1 MSILK
6 DSIQLEDWFFAEN
19 VLLFTQIPKEAA
31 SMARKVD
38 SYLEEKPAQHG
49 KKPNQKLKPYVVLQ
63 YLLKYTDENNVAT
76 AFDIIGYLKEDC
88 DIDAERRSIYRD
100 IEEINTVA
108 LMLEEE
114 CTIGQAAQMLADDED
129 GELKLVVYDKKKKG
143 FYVRQRKY
151 DLNDI
156 RLLAECVYSSKF
168 ISQGQADRLADV
180 VCDFVSEH
188 QADKIRHNAFL
199 TDRVKTNNRQV
210 LANIATINE
219 AMSRKI
225 DGEPHTPEKI
235 TFKYLKYSVGDMSKQ
250 VERRRGAKYIVSPF
264 QLLINDGNY
273 YLLAFDDYSK
283 EMRTY
288 RVDRMKDVDPMGE
301 PREGEE
307 DFKKIDLRTYTQRVF
322 SMYGGEQKL
331 VEIRFINPLL
341 DAVVDRFGTKD
352 VQYAKVDET
361 HFSVT
366 AMVEIS
372 DQFFGWLL
380 GFGRKAKLLYPDDVL
395 EQFRTYM
402 DRIREMY

>member
-1 MSILK
+1 
-6 DSIQLEDWFFAEN
+6 
-19 VLLFTQIPKEAA
+19 
-31 SMARKVD
+31 MARKVD
-38 SYLEEKPAQHG
+38 AYLEDTPAKHG

-114 CTIGQAAQMLADDED
+114 CTIKQAAEMLADDED

-180 VCDFVSEH
+180 VCEFVSEH

-250 VERRRGAKYIVSPF
+250 VERRKGAKYIVSPF

-366 AMVEIS
+366 AKVEIS

-395 EQFRTYM
+395 EKFRTYM

>member
-1 MSILK
+1 
-6 DSIQLEDWFFAEN
+6 
-19 VLLFTQIPKEAA
+19 
-31 SMARKVD
+31 MARKVD
-38 SYLEEKPAQHG
+38 AYLEDTPAKHG

-76 AFDIIGYLKEDC
+76 AVDIIGYLKEDC
-88 DIDAERRSIYRD
+88 DVDAERRSIYRD

-114 CTIGQAAQMLADDED
+114 CTIKQAAEMLADDED

-180 VCDFVSEH
+180 VCEFVSEH

-250 VERRRGAKYIVSPF
+250 VERRKGAKYIVSPF

-366 AMVEIS
+366 AKVEIS

-395 EQFRTYM
+395 DKFRAYM

>member
-1 MSILK
+1 
-6 DSIQLEDWFFAEN
+6 
-19 VLLFTQIPKEAA
+19 
-31 SMARKVD
+31 MARKVD
-38 SYLEEKPAQHG
+38 AYLEEKPAQHG

-114 CTIGQAAQMLADDED
+114 CTIGQAAEMLADDED

-180 VCDFVSEH
+180 VCEFVSEH

-250 VERRRGAKYIVSPF
+250 VERRKGAKYIVSPF

-366 AMVEIS
+366 AKVEIS

-380 GFGRKAKLLYPDDVL
+380 GFGRKAKLLYPEDVL
-395 EQFRTYM
+395 EKFRTYM

>member
-1 MSILK
+1 
-6 DSIQLEDWFFAEN
+6 
-19 VLLFTQIPKEAA
+19 
-31 SMARKVD
+31 MARKVD
-38 SYLEEKPAQHG
+38 AYLEDTPAKHG

-114 CTIGQAAQMLADDED
+114 CTIGQAAEMLADDED

-180 VCDFVSEH
+180 VCEFVSEH

-250 VERRRGAKYIVSPF
+250 VERRKGAKYIVSPF

-366 AMVEIS
+366 AKVEIS

-395 EQFRTYM
+395 EKFRTYM